1 MIILMDN
8 LKNRLGQ
15 VLMSAL
21 LNFQRKLLKD
31 GRSLDEVPSV

>member
-1 MIILMDN
+1 MFILLD
-8 LKNRLGQ
+8 KLGP

-21 LNFQRKLLKD
+21 LNIQRKFLKD